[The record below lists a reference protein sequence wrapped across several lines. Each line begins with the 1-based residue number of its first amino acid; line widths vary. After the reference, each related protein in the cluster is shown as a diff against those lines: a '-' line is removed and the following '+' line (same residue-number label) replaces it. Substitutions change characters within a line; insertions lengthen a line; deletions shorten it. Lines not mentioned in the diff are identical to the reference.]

1 MKALGFHDRLA
12 ARPVSDVAPADERRG
27 PAAAAIPQWRELR
40 LPPWAA
46 LAVILAA
53 ITVALCEPSGLARLA
68 QGAGRRRNRA
78 LRRLCHRPG
87 GNWAMA
93 SFLRHKK

>member
-53 ITVALCEPSGLARLA
+53 ITVALCEPSGLAGWLKALAAGVIVPFGAYAIAQVATGQWRL
-68 QGAGRRRNRA
+68 
-78 LRRLCHRPG
+78 
-87 GNWAMA
+87 
-93 SFLRHKK
+93 S